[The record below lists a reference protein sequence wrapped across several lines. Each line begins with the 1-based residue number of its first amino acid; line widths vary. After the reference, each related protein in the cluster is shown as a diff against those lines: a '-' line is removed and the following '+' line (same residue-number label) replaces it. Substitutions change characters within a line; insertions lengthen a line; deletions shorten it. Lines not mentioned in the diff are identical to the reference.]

1 MTCIET
7 TNWITSINFCSP
19 LDAAGN
25 AGGTGEMTDSYDF
38 VEWICSARCHLIRVS
53 CLTYVNVGH
62 IAIFGECV
70 VTSSTI
76 VIDNVS
82 A

>member
-1 MTCIET
+1 MTCIDSSSFIPT
-7 TNWITSINFCSP
+7 INFCNA

-25 AGGTGEMTDSYDF
+25 AGTGEMSDSYDF
-38 VEWICSARCHLIRVS
+38 AEWVCGARCDLIRVS
-53 CLTYVNVGH
+53 CLYFVNVGH